1 LSSTEEKYKSLCAA
15 TCEVVWL
22 RRLLQDVG
30 EEQRKAMIIKCDNQ
44 SSLKLE
50 NNPVYHSITRH
61 VDTQFHFVREKMQ
74 SNDIALMYCSTS
86 ENVVD
91 IFTKP
96 IGNIKFELFREMLG
110 VDFNPFSIK
119 GET

>member
-1 LSSTEEKYKSLCAA
+1 
-15 TCEVVWL
+15 L

-30 EEQRKAMIIKCDNQ
+30 EEQRKATIIKCDNQ
-44 SSLKLE
+44 SSIKLE
-50 NNPVYHSITRH
+50 NNPVYHSRTKH

-74 SNDIALMYCSTS
+74 SNDIALMYCNTS

-96 IGNIKFELFREMLG
+96 LGKIKFELFREMLG
-110 VDFNPFSIK
+110 VDVNPFSIK